1 MKHLKELLEEYERK
15 NPGSITSTAVSL
27 AALAPAEEWHV
38 NPLFLQGN
46 GKRPKTRKS
55 KNNWLRLDLTLP
67 VPPGTNNLFINARGR
82 SRGRIKS
89 PDYREWI
96 ERAKP
101 YLDGAGKI
109 THKPF
114 CVTIVLPANIRK
126 NSDVANREKAV
137 TDLLVACGTIPGDS
151 IAKGL
156 YQHTQRYDPN
166 LSGDLC
172 RVTVEAM

>member
-15 NPGSITSTAVSL
+15 NPGSITSTAVNP
-27 AALAPAEEWHV
+27 AALIPPAVRADRPH
-38 NPLFLQGN
+38 
-46 GKRPKTRKS
+46 RPKSRKS

-82 SRGRIKS
+82 NRGRIKS